1 MKPEITEARYLG
13 ELLQGQSEPGI
24 IAFQEIPGKAHPA
37 LKAEMGSETFSRPD
51 LPVLGGG

>member
-1 MKPEITEARYLG
+1 MKPEITEVRYLG